1 MRSLFF
7 SLLSHPTALSCI
19 ATVHDAIHIRAVH
32 QLLQN
37 AKLLF
42 GGRRHQ
48 ILPLLRQN
56 GQICDTP
63 LDVFGI
69 VDVGRCQFHQVPHA
83 PAHQIAVAFKVA
95 VLTAGGTKNF
105 GIGHGDGR
113 FFRHDQF
120 CDKNPSNLFR
130 IAICTAANA
139 ALKSDGFGARFVRGF
154 VLVRHIGRNLKIA
167 LVLGVVCI
175 RVKGFFCG
183 SAASALLWLF
193 RYGNRRGQFL
203 VGPWHHA
210 PLQH

>member
-1 MRSLFF
+1 MRSLFRF
-7 SLLSHPTALSCI
+7 LLNHLSALSCI
-19 ATVHDAIHIRAVH
+19 RSADHAVHIRAVH
-32 QLLQN
+32 KFLQD

-48 ILPLLRQN
+48 ILPLLRQD
-56 GQICDTP
+56 GQVCDAP
-63 LDVFGI
+63 LDILGI
-69 VDVGRCQFHQVPHA
+69 VHIGRSQFHQMTNA
-83 PAHQIAVAFKVA
+83 PAYQIAVALKVA
-95 VLTAGGTKNF
+95 ILTAGCTEYF
-105 GIGHGDGR
+105 GIGHCDGW

-120 CDKNPSNLFR
+120 CDKNPSNLFW
-130 IAICTAANA
+130 IAICKAANA

-183 SAASALLWLF
+183 SAASALLGLF

-203 VGPWHHA
+203 VGSWHRA